1 MRTLIILLSSVL
13 LNPIQ
18 AFSTEHTV
26 ASQINFNSEQD
37 ANVGYGILYQYTFSE
52 NIEFEAK
59 YNQSGDLKVI
69 SDEKIILGEYSSFS
83 SGINFIKQRSPKL
96 SLKVGLGLNTVTSSS
111 NNYLIEQNSIA
122 PYFQISANYKVT
134 ERLSLTLGQTTLFHN
149 DVIGTNHSLFIS
161 VNWVFG
167 TKTTSSLIKTVD
179 VIPLPLEVIPQSVPV
194 KTPSSSIVIEKQPQY
209 VPQWYVQ
216 IGAYQKHI
224 NAQHMNSILLEK
236 HSLVLSIQ
244 LHNELYRLLSHSFSD
259 NKSAEEYLNTL
270 QTRFQISG
278 FINKF

>member
-1 MRTLIILLSSVL
+1 MRTLFILLSSVL

-26 ASQINFNSEQD
+26 ASQINYNSEQD
-37 ANVGYGILYQYTFSE
+37 ANVGYGIFYQYTFFE

-59 YNQSGDLKVI
+59 YNESGDLKVN

-83 SGINFIKQRSPKL
+83 SGINFIKQRNPKL
-96 SLKVGLGLNTVTSSS
+96 SLKVGLGINTVTSSS
-111 NNYLIEQNSIA
+111 NNSLIEQNSIA

-134 ERLSLTLGQTTLFHN
+134 ERLSLTLGQTSLFHN

-161 VNWVFG
+161 VNWLFG
-167 TKTTSSLIKTVD
+167 KKTKISSIKSVD
-179 VIPLPLEVIPQSVPV
+179 VLLPLDVTRQSVPV
-194 KTPSSSIVIEKQPQY
+194 KTPSTSTITVKPPQY
-209 VPQWYVQ
+209 IPQWYVQ

-224 NAQHMNSILLEK
+224 NAQHMNSTLLEK

-244 LHNELYRLLSHSFSD
+244 LHNALYRLLSQSFSD
-259 NKSAEEYLNTL
+259 KKSAEEYLNSL
-270 QTRFQISG
+270 QKQFQITG
-278 FINKF
+278 FVNKF